1 MDTLLIW
8 LAFAFFVT
16 QSAILSGMNL
26 AVFSVSRLRL
36 EAAAESG
43 EPAAERVLSMRR
55 DGHATLVTILLGNV
69 AVNVLLALIA
79 DSLLPVIAA
88 FLVSTFVITL
98 VGEIM
103 PQAYFKRHALRVA
116 AMLFPVLNVYRILL
130 WPFARPLG
138 AILDR
143 WLGSEGIPWYREAEL
158 REVLKY
164 HARHGRSEVG
174 RLEAIGAMNF
184 LALDDLH
191 VGSVGEAVE
200 ERSVIRLGVAGDT
213 AVLPAIERSLDDPF
227 LRRLHSTGGKWM
239 TITDASDQPQFVMD
253 VDAFIRHALLDER
266 PPQPASACRRPLI
279 VHDDKRTLGD
289 LLRKL
294 THGGA
299 KGSEDLADALI
310 LVWTPANRRLILGS
324 TLLRLLLSG
333 TSDVDRSS
341 VMPAVV

>member
-1 MDTLLIW
+1 MDALLIW
-8 LAFAFFVT
+8 LAFAFCVT
-16 QSAILSGMNL
+16 QSAVLSGMNL

-43 EPAAERVLSMRR
+43 ERAAARVLSMRR
-55 DGHATLVTILLGNV
+55 DGHATLVTILLANV
-69 AVNVLLALIA
+69 GVNVLLTLIA

-88 FLVSTFVITL
+88 FLVSTVVITL
-98 VGEIM
+98 VGEIL

-116 AMLFPVLNVYRILL
+116 SMLFPVLYLYRLLL

-138 AILDR
+138 AMLDR

-184 LALDDLH
+184 LALDDLP
-191 VGSVGEAVE
+191 VGSVGHTVE
-200 ERSVIRLGVAGDT
+200 QRSVLRLDVTGDT
-213 AVLPAIERSLDDPF
+213 PVLPPIERSLDDPF

-239 TITDASDQPQFVMD
+239 TITDASDQPHFVMD
-253 VDAFIRHALLDER
+253 VDAFLRHALLDEAL
-266 PPQPASACRRPLI
+266 PPAANACRRPLI
-279 VHDDKRTLGD
+279 VHDDRRTLGEM
-289 LLRKL
+289 LRKL
-294 THGGA
+294 THAGAGGPA
-299 KGSEDLADALI
+299 DLADALI
-310 LVWTPANRRLILGS
+310 LVWTPTNRRLILGS

-333 TSDVDRSS
+333 TSDADGGS
-341 VMPAVV
+341 VMPAAV